1 MQAGKTYCEM
11 FWQLEVSANIIITNM
26 LVEYIQ
32 NINKTNELMYVQV
45 ARLNQTNLIADRV
58 GVFYGQCSEICGIN
72 HAFMPIV
79 VESVSLNKYC
89 SHIDSL
95 LHA

>member
-32 NINKTNELMYVQV
+32 NINKTNELFKRNGSILFKPVLRIRKKFIRGSTCYTLTRMEGGGGGRKSKCVRGHNCV
-45 ARLNQTNLIADRV
+45 
-58 GVFYGQCSEICGIN
+58 
-72 HAFMPIV
+72 
-79 VESVSLNKYC
+79 KYR
-89 SHIDSL
+89 
-95 LHA
+95 